1 MDKHVSLD
9 RPRLRPLEAFP
20 VSIEGER
27 FICLRDPQGVAE
39 QPIFLRGP
47 LTLLVSLMDGSR
59 TLRDIQADFMRH
71 MGETVASDDLEGL
84 VRELDGYRFLDS
96 PSFRSFQVELER
108 VFRDAPSR
116 PAAHAGTA
124 YEAEADA
131 LRAQLASFFEHPDGP
146 GVSTDLPPVPGM
158 RGLIAPH
165 IDFHRGGPAYAR
177 AYRALGATAG
187 FDRYL
192 VFGTCHAPMARR
204 FALTEKGYDTPL
216 GCAAADSEFVRRLAA
231 RLPEDFFLDEAA
243 HRNEHSI
250 EFQAVW
256 LRYLFGEQL
265 PFTIVPIL
273 VGSLH
278 DLPGEWRSPA
288 DDPGIEA
295 MVAAVRATI
304 AEMPGRTCIVAA
316 ADLAHVGRRFGDPE
330 GPTEASMRQV
340 EVDDL
345 AFLELAARGD
355 ADGLFRSIAAD
366 GDRRRICGYP
376 PIYMTLRCLESP
388 RGELLGY
395 RQWTDLDAGA
405 AVTYASVALF

>member
-1 MDKHVSLD
+1 L
-9 RPRLRPLEAFP
+9 
-20 VSIEGER
+20 
-27 FICLRDPQGVAE
+27 
-39 QPIFLRGP
+39 
-47 LTLLVSLMDGSR
+47 
-59 TLRDIQADFMRH
+59 
-71 MGETVASDDLEGL
+71 
-84 VRELDGYRFLDS
+84 
-96 PSFRSFQVELER
+96 
-108 VFRDAPSR
+108 
-116 PAAHAGTA
+116 AG
-124 YEAEADA
+124 
-131 LRAQLASFFEHPDGP
+131 GW
-146 GVSTDLPPVPGM
+146 
-158 RGLIAPH
+158 
-165 IDFHRGGPAYAR
+165 
-177 AYRALGATAG
+177 
-187 FDRYL
+187 
-192 VFGTCHAPMARR
+192 
-204 FALTEKGYDTPL
+204 K
-216 GCAAADSEFVRRLAA
+216 
-231 RLPEDFFLDEAA
+231 
-243 HRNEHSI
+243 
-250 EFQAVW
+250 
-256 LRYLFGEQL
+256 
-265 PFTIVPIL
+265 
-273 VGSLH
+273 
-278 DLPGEWRSPA
+278 SPA